1 MTTLALNSSNFT
13 NLNIADLTTSNELDS
28 KALKAISGGYSYWTG
43 WSTQYNFRG
52 TTFLGYVYVN
62 GKLRSK
68 VRKHHSR
75 KWSKTNYFST
85 DHIV

>member
-1 MTTLALNSSNFT
+1 MTTLALNS
-13 NLNIADLTTSNELDS
+13 LNIADLNTSNELDS
-28 KALKAISGGYSYWTG
+28 KALKAILGGYSYWSG
-43 WSTQYNFRG
+43 WSTQYTFRG

-62 GKLRSK
+62 GRIRSK
-68 VRKHHSR
+68 VRKHHKR

>member
-1 MTTLALNSSNFT
+1 MTTLALNTSNIT
-13 NLNIADLTTSNELDS
+13 NLNIADLATSNELDS
-28 KALKAISGGYSYWTG
+28 KALKAIAGGYSYWTG
-43 WSTQYNFRG
+43 WSTQYKFRG
-52 TTFLGYVYVN
+52 TTFLGYVYKN

-68 VRKHHSR
+68 IRKHHSR